1 MARAPG
7 AASSCGLAARPNGTP
22 AAAFR
27 SQAATHRQHGPKRAP
42 QVRGAAEMPWHD
54 S

>member
-7 AASSCGLAARPNGTP
+7 AASSCGLAARLDGTQ
-22 AAAFR
+22 AAAFM
-27 SQAATHRQHGPKRAP
+27 SHVATHHQHGPKLAP
-42 QVRGAAEMPWHD
+42 QARRPAKMPWHD

>member
-7 AASSCGLAARPNGTP
+7 AASSCGLAARPDGMP
-22 AAAFR
+22 ATTFR
-27 SQAATHRQHGPKRAP
+27 PQAATHRQHGPKRAP
-42 QVRGAAEMPWHD
+42 QARRPAKMPWHD